1 MTASTFIFQLV
12 PNLAVKVRSYRFAES
27 ANRHAVCV
35 GEMRFTLMHS
45 LTFLARGS
53 AQLVAARSSWQS
65 AERSATVPSSWQ
77 SITMKHCTVVKQWH
91 LYEASLNEQK
101 HLARDGKNNHKTA
114 EWKTSASVNFS
125 CLGGNVF
132 RGILVVWVFSEGFFA
147 VFPMFEVSVTF
158 HLTSCFF
165 EMGDV
170 SHTVWTLRSLLLLNL
185 FFFQDPSV
193 ACLTASL
200 HPISQTS
207 ALSGLS

>member
-1 MTASTFIFQLV
+1 M
-12 PNLAVKVRSYRFAES
+12 SYDCFYIYFPVS
-27 ANRHAVCV
+27 AQFGCQSQILSVCWERKWHAMCV

-45 LTFLARGS
+45 LTFLARGR
-53 AQLVAARSSWQS
+53 VQS
-65 AERSATVPSSWQ
+65 AARSATVPSSWQ
-77 SITMKHCTVVKQWH
+77 SITMKHCTIVKQWH

-114 EWKTSASVNFS
+114 EWKTSANVNFS

-132 RGILVVWVFSEGFFA
+132 RGILVVWVFSEGFFS
-147 VFPMFEVSVTF
+147 VFPIFEVSVTF

-170 SHTVWTLRSLLLLNL
+170 SHTVWTLRSLLPLNL
-185 FFFQDPSV
+185 LFFQDPSV

>member
-53 AQLVAARSSWQS
+53 AQLV

-158 HLTSCFF
+158 HLTSCFLRWEMFPTLF
-165 EMGDV
+165 E
-170 SHTVWTLRSLLLLNL
+170 LL
-185 FFFQDPSV
+185 DPSFP
-193 ACLTASL
+193 LTCSFFKTPQSPVLQPVCIPFLRPLHWVGSL
-200 HPISQTS
+200 N
-207 ALSGLS
+207 